1 MVWTNSKNSFN
12 NTKAVHGSFGHNLK
26 LHTFLWSVNFFPFFF
41 REHLLVYSFFF
52 ILLNYV
58 EKQMLIITFKF
69 KALIYHCIHFDF
81 FYANANHVV
90 GLFSTENSTFTRIFV
105 QWKDKKFHQY
115 NFTFDVNKNSSKNI
129 LKIKKSELLLECQKK
144 TLSKPSNFFAIS
156 QQFFLK
162 FQNNLKHF

>member
-1 MVWTNSKNSFN
+1 MIGKFFSIFFS
-12 NTKAVHGSFGHNLK
+12 G
-26 LHTFLWSVNFFPFFF
+26 TFACLFI
-41 REHLLVYSFFF
+41 FFF

-81 FYANANHVV
+81 FYTNANHVV

-144 TLSKPSNFFAIS
+144 TLSKPQFLNNFFSNFKTIWNIS
-156 QQFFLK
+156 KKRWMLHVPSENKESLCF
-162 FQNNLKHF
+162 